1 MYQVYKMYTNTTIV
15 KNNIISFAIGHVAV
29 LHFQHFIFLLYTFSY
44 TCYIVYCNAKT
55 SAMKQVTLSEVQINE
70 IKKRKR
76 LQRIASPERLH
87 TNNMMQV

>member
-1 MYQVYKMYTNTTIV
+1 MYANTTIV

-44 TCYIVYCNAKT
+44 TCYIVYCNAKA

-70 IKKRKR
+70 IKKESVCSV
-76 LQRIASPERLH
+76 LEVQNDY
-87 TNNMMQV
+87 TQTT